1 MKLRYDN
8 SLGIKGNLSRL
19 FEIVNEILPI
29 EKRNESNIEFNDN
42 KSEQSNLQLQADIVE
57 SVIDEYNALTEV

>member
-8 SLGIKGNLSRL
+8 LLGIKGNLSRL

-42 KSEQSNLQLQADIVE
+42 KAEQKNLQLQADIVE